1 MMMMRRRKMNMRMM
15 LMTMMMMMVMMM
27 MLLMMM
33 MMMGPAFCTTWAIE
47 IHMDMSQEALC
58 AEIYRENA
66 GRFRYHLD

>member
-1 MMMMRRRKMNMRMM
+1 MNMRMM

-27 MLLMMM
+27 LLLLMMMM